1 MDELSK
7 VKITKNDRFIYIEI
21 LTTKER
27 WNELVM
33 TGLRTSFGV
42 DLEQLAVISPITKSF
57 NEKVNL
63 FTANGWVLT
72 DSNKLFLSDEGRLK
86 ADHIASELFI
96 D

>member
-1 MDELSK
+1 M
-7 VKITKNDRFIYIEI
+7 EI
-21 LTTKER
+21 LTPKER

-42 DLEQLAVISPITKSF
+42 DLEQLSAISPITKSF
-57 NEKVNL
+57 QDKVAL
-63 FTANGWVLT
+63 FTANGWLLT

>member
-1 MDELSK
+1 
-7 VKITKNDRFIYIEI
+7 
-21 LTTKER
+21 
-27 WNELVM
+27 M
-33 TGLRTSFGV
+33 TALRTSFGV
-42 DLEQLAVISPITKSF
+42 DLEQLAAISTITISF
-57 NEKVNL
+57 TDKVTL